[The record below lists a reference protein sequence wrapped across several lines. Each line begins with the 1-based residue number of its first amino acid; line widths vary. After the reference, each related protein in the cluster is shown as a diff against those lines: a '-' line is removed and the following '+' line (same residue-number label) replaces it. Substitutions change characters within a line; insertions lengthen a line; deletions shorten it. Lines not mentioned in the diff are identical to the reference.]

1 MALRAFAD
9 TSYMPLLSL
18 RPAELRAIEE
28 LPEKTKDRLFPI
40 VVLRP
45 WLSAN
50 MLETGLER
58 LADAYDDRP
67 TIVAMSA
74 PEFPDTLRPVH
85 EQLASLRLPA
95 GGYMEWCRFI
105 ADRPNF
111 VPAIQIADPE
121 HIAEQISCFHALGRG
136 LAIIVDNRSLPGLQ
150 ALATI
155 VGGLTDGGIDTCF
168 VVDLGKQVSDPLE
181 RAVFV
186 ASYCTSIRQH
196 CPHAAIA
203 ISASSF
209 PADFVGREHQEIFE
223 RTLFNAVAGQ
233 FGAAG
238 LVYSDRGSVRAE
250 KQGGGGLPKPR
261 IDYPLDREWR
271 FYRTETE
278 GFPGYRDRAMHLLS
292 ATRPDGGRIFDANIR
307 VWGTLMI
314 ERTAAGDTS
323 AIKTPARSTAARINL
338 HLHRQ
343 TFYGDPV
350 GLHDTD
356 DEWAG

>member
-1 MALRAFAD
+1 MALRAFGD
-9 TSYMPLLSL
+9 TPYMPLLSL

-28 LPEKTKDRLFPI
+28 LPEKTKDKLFPI

-58 LADAYDDRP
+58 LADAYNDRP
-67 TIVAMSA
+67 TIVIVSA
-74 PEFPDTLRPVH
+74 LELSDTPRLVH

-95 GGYMEWCRFI
+95 GGYAKWCQFI
-105 ADRPNF
+105 AARPNF
-111 VPAIQIADPE
+111 VPAIQITDPG

-136 LAIIVDNRSLPGLQ
+136 MAVIVDNRTLPGLR
-150 ALATI
+150 ALATV

-168 VVDLGKQVSDPLE
+168 VIDLGKQTSDPLE
-181 RAVFV
+181 RAVLVV
-186 ASYCTSIRQH
+186 AYCTSIRQH
-196 CPHAAIA
+196 CPNATIA
-203 ISASSF
+203 ISGSSF
-209 PADFVGREHQEIFE
+209 PADFVGREQQEIYE
-223 RTLFNAVAGQ
+223 RTLFNAVVGQ
-233 FGAAG
+233 LGAEG

-250 KQGGGGLPKPR
+250 KQSGGGLPKPR

-278 GFPGYRDRAMHLLS
+278 GFPGYRDRATHLLR
-292 ATRPDGGRIFDANIR
+292 ATRPDGARIFDAQIR

-343 TFYGDPV
+343 TFYNDPV